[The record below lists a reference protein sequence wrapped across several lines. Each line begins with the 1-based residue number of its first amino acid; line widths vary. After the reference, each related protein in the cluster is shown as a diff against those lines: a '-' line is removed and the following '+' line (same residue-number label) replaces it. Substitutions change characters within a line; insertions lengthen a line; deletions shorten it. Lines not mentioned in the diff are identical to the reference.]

1 LSLVTE
7 VELYT
12 KPGCHLCDVAREIVE
27 TVLADYPE
35 DEVSFVE
42 TDILSTPALTAEY
55 GEKIP
60 VVTIDREVH
69 SIWRV
74 DSARFRAAVDASVS

>member
-1 LSLVTE
+1 MTQ

-35 DEVSFVE
+35 DEVTLVE
-42 TDILSTPALTAEY
+42 TDILSSSALVAEY

-60 VVTIDREVH
+60 VVVIDREVH

-74 DSARFRAAVDASVS
+74 DSGRFRAAVDAASA

>member
-1 LSLVTE
+1 MTE
-7 VELYT
+7 IELYT

-35 DEVSFVE
+35 DEVTLVE
-42 TDILSTPALTAEY
+42 TDILSTPALTAAY

-60 VVTIDREVH
+60 VVTIDGEVH

-74 DSARFRAAVDASVS
+74 DNTRFRAAVDAAR

>member
-1 LSLVTE
+1 MTE

-35 DEVSFVE
+35 EEVSFVE
-42 TDILSTPALTAEY
+42 TDILSAPQLVAEY

-60 VVTIDREVH
+60 VVTIDGEVH

-74 DSARFRAAVDASVS
+74 DSGRFRAAVEAATA

>member
-1 LSLVTE
+1 MTE

-27 TVLADYPE
+27 TVLADFPE
-35 DEVSFVE
+35 EEVAFVE
-42 TDILSTPALTAEY
+42 TDILSAPALMAEY

-60 VVTIDREVH
+60 VVTIDGEIH

-74 DSARFRAAVDASVS
+74 DGGRFRAAVDAASA